1 MTLIDKIHQ
10 WRNLRNELDDML
22 KARDMK
28 YAEAVKEYYRE
39 NPKDASE
46 KKSSSKKFSVKSD
59 YDEFSYDNCVEK
71 KYWKKRPK
79 NDKPSENELKADQ
92 PDPKRLEQAI
102 AFFVKL
108 KQFLMAKDCQNPD
121 QWLIENMGLDKYN
134 SFIKAVVEPI
144 KQEKENQLFSEKRD
158 KDGKGEF
165 DF

>member
-1 MTLIDKIHQ
+1 MTDKVQQ

-22 KARDMK
+22 KAREMK

-79 NDKPSENELKADQ
+79 NETASELLKDR
-92 PDPKRLEQAI
+92 PEPNRLEPAI
-102 AFFVKL
+102 AFFEKL
-108 KQFLMAKDCQNPD
+108 KLFLASKDCQKPE
-121 QWLIENMGLDKYN
+121 QWISEKFGQDFLN
-134 SFIKAVVEPI
+134 SFRKEVIEPI
-144 KQEKENQLFSEKRD
+144 KQEKENQLFSD
-158 KDGKGEF
+158 KKDDDGKDEF

>member
-1 MTLIDKIHQ
+1 MTDKVQQ

-22 KARDMK
+22 KAREKK

-79 NDKPSENELKADQ
+79 NDKPSESELKADQ

-102 AFFVKL
+102 AFFEKL
-108 KQFLMAKDCQNPD
+108 KQFLMAKDCSKAD
-121 QWLIENMGLDKYN
+121 QWLIENIGLDRYN
-134 SFIKAVVEPI
+134 RFRKEVIEPI
-144 KQEKENQLFSEKRD
+144 KKEKENQLFSGMKD
-158 KDGKGEF
+158 KNGKDEF

>member
-1 MTLIDKIHQ
+1 MTLTDKIHQ

-22 KARDMK
+22 KARNIK

-79 NDKPSENELKADQ
+79 NDKPSESELKADQ

-102 AFFVKL
+102 AFFEKL
-108 KQFLMAKDCQNPD
+108 KHFLMAKDCQNPD

-134 SFIKAVVEPI
+134 SFIKAVIEPI
-144 KQEKENQLFSEKRD
+144 KHEKENQLFSGKKD
-158 KDGKGEF
+158 DDGKDEF

>member
-1 MTLIDKIHQ
+1 MTLTDKIHQ

-22 KARDMK
+22 KAREMK

-46 KKSSSKKFSVKSD
+46 KKSSSKRFSVKSD

-79 NDKPSENELKADQ
+79 SDNPSESEMKADQ

-102 AFFVKL
+102 AFFEKL
-108 KQFLMAKDCQNPD
+108 KHFLMAKDCQNPD

-134 SFIKAVVEPI
+134 SFIKAVIEPI
-144 KQEKENQLFSEKRD
+144 KQEKENQLFSGKKD
-158 KDGKGEF
+158 DDGKDEF

>member
-1 MTLIDKIHQ
+1 MIMTDKIHQ
-10 WRNLRNELDDML
+10 WRTLRNELDDML
-22 KARDMK
+22 KARGKK

-79 NDKPSENELKADQ
+79 SDKPSESELKADQ

-108 KQFLMAKDCQNPD
+108 KQFLMAKDCPKAD
-121 QWLIENMGLDKYN
+121 QWLIENIGLDRYN
-134 SFIKAVVEPI
+134 RFRKEVIEPI
-144 KQEKENQLFSEKRD
+144 KKEKEDQLFS
-158 KDGKGEF
+158 KDTNM

>member
-1 MTLIDKIHQ
+1 MTIIDKIHQ
-10 WRNLRNELDDML
+10 WRTLRNELDDML
-22 KARDMK
+22 NARGKK
-28 YAEAVKEYYRE
+28 YAEVVQDYYKE
-39 NPKDASE
+39 NPKNASE
-46 KKSSSKKFSVKSD
+46 KKSSSKKFSAKKA
-59 YDEFSYDNCVEK
+59 DEGFSYENCVEK

-121 QWLIENMGLDKYN
+121 QWLAERFGDDFMVRFRKE
-134 SFIKAVVEPI
+134 VVEPI
-144 KQEKENQLFSEKRD
+144 KQEKENQLFSGKKD
-158 KDGKGEF
+158 DDGKDEF

>member
-1 MTLIDKIHQ
+1 MTDKVLQ
-10 WRNLRNELDDML
+10 WRNLRNELDDLL
-22 KARDMK
+22 KARNMK

-79 NDKPSENELKADQ
+79 NETASELLKDRPA
-92 PDPKRLEQAI
+92 PNRLEPAI
-102 AFFVKL
+102 AFLEKL
-108 KQFLMAKDCQNPD
+108 KLFLAAKDCQKPE
-121 QWLIENMGLDKYN
+121 QWISEKFGQDFLN
-134 SFIKAVVEPI
+134 SFRKEVIEPI
-144 KQEKENQLFSEKRD
+144 KQEKENQLFSGIKD
-158 KDGKGEF
+158 KNGKDEF

>member
-1 MTLIDKIHQ
+1 MTDKVQQ

-22 KARDMK
+22 KAREKK

-79 NDKPSENELKADQ
+79 NDKPSESELKADQ

-102 AFFVKL
+102 AFFEKL
-108 KQFLMAKDCQNPD
+108 KQFLMAKDCPKAD
-121 QWLIENMGLDKYN
+121 QWLIENIGLDRYN
-134 SFIKAVVEPI
+134 RFRKEVIGPI
-144 KQEKENQLFSEKRD
+144 KQEKENQLFSGMKDENGRD
-158 KDGKGEF
+158 EF

>member
-79 NDKPSENELKADQ
+79 NETASELLKDRPA
-92 PDPKRLEQAI
+92 PNRLEPAI
-102 AFFVKL
+102 AFLEKL
-108 KQFLMAKDCQNPD
+108 KLFLAAKDCQKPE
-121 QWLIENMGLDKYN
+121 QWISEKFGQDFLN
-134 SFIKAVVEPI
+134 SFRKEVIEPI
-144 KQEKENQLFSEKRD
+144 KQ
-158 KDGKGEF
+158 
-165 DF
+165 

>member
-1 MTLIDKIHQ
+1 MTDKIHQ
-10 WRNLRNELDDML
+10 WRKLRNELDDML

-79 NDKPSENELKADQ
+79 NDKSSENELMADQ

-102 AFFVKL
+102 AFFEKL
-108 KQFLMAKDCQNPD
+108 KHFLMAKDCQNPD

-134 SFIKAVVEPI
+134 SFIKAVIEPI
-144 KQEKENQLFSEKRD
+144 KQEKENQLFSGKKD
-158 KDGKGEF
+158 DDGKDEF

>member
-1 MTLIDKIHQ
+1 MTDKVQQ

-22 KARDMK
+22 KAREKK

-46 KKSSSKKFSVKSD
+46 KKSSRKKFGVKNN
-59 YDEFSYDNCVEK
+59 YDAFSYDNCVEK

-79 NDKPSENELKADQ
+79 NDKPSESELKADQ

-102 AFFVKL
+102 AFFEKL
-108 KQFLMAKDCQNPD
+108 KQFLMAKDCPKAD
-121 QWLIENMGLDKYN
+121 QWLIENIGLDRYN
-134 SFIKAVVEPI
+134 RFRKEVIEPI
-144 KQEKENQLFSEKRD
+144 KKEKENQLFSGMKDENGRD
-158 KDGKGEF
+158 EF

>member
-1 MTLIDKIHQ
+1 MTDKIHQ
-10 WRNLRNELDDML
+10 WRTLRNELDDML
-22 KARDMK
+22 KARNMK
-28 YAEAVKEYYRE
+28 YAEAVQKYYRE

-79 NDKPSENELKADQ
+79 SDNPSESELKADQ

-102 AFFVKL
+102 AFFEKL
-108 KQFLMAKDCQNPD
+108 KHFLMAKDCPKPE
-121 QWLIENMGLDKYN
+121 QWLAENFGQVFLNRFRKEV
-134 SFIKAVVEPI
+134 IEPI
-144 KQEKENQLFSEKRD
+144 KQEKENQLFSGKKD
-158 KDGKGEF
+158 DDGKDEF

>member
-10 WRNLRNELDDML
+10 WRKLRNELDDML
-22 KARDMK
+22 KAREMK

-79 NDKPSENELKADQ
+79 NDKPSESELKADQ

-102 AFFVKL
+102 AFFEKL
-108 KQFLMAKDCQNPD
+108 KHFLMAKDCPKPE
-121 QWLIENMGLDKYN
+121 QWLAENFGQDFLNRFRKEV
-134 SFIKAVVEPI
+134 IEPI
-144 KQEKENQLFSEKRD
+144 KQEKENQLFSGKKD
-158 KDGKGEF
+158 DDGKDEF